1 MEKQHIYITRKIDD
15 AVFAPYA
22 EQFEIHMWEREEDPV
37 PRDIL
42 LEAVKDADGLFCML
56 SDKID
61 EELLRHAPNLKVV
74 SNLAVGYDNIDLDEA
89 EKHGVIA
96 TNTPDVLTETTADL
110 GFALLMATARR
121 IVEANQ
127 YIKTNQWQ
135 NWAPYLLAG
144 SDIHHKTIGIV
155 GMGRIGEAI
164 ANRAKGFDMNILY
177 HNRSR
182 KPDAEQ
188 ALEAT
193 YVSFDQLIREAD
205 FIVSVVPFTK
215 ETNKLFNQA
224 AFEKMKST
232 AIFINISR
240 GATVDEDAL
249 VEALKMNKIKA
260 AGLDVFEVEPIT
272 NEHPLMQLE
281 NAVCIPHIG
290 SASEETRTKM
300 IQLCMDNIAGVLN
313 GTGAKTAIQ

>member
-1 MEKQHIYITRKIDD
+1 MEKQRIYITRSLDE
-15 AVFAPYA
+15 AVIAPYA
-22 EQFEIHMWEREEDPV
+22 NLFEIRMWEKEEEPV
-37 PRDIL
+37 PREIL
-42 LEAVKDADGLFCML
+42 LEEVKNADGLFCML

-61 EELLRHAPNLKVV
+61 DELLQHSSNLKVV
-74 SNLAVGYDNIDLDEA
+74 SNLAVGYDNIDLDA
-89 EKHGVIA
+89 AKKHGVIA

-164 ANRAKGFDMNILY
+164 ARRAKGFDMNILY

-182 KPDAEQ
+182 KPVAEKDLQ
-188 ALEAT
+188 AT
-193 YVSFDQLIREAD
+193 YVSFEQLIGEAD
-205 FIVSVVPFTK
+205 FIVSVVPFTP
-215 ETNKLFNQA
+215 ETSKIFNEA
-224 AFEKMKST
+224 AFEKMKQT

-249 VEALKMNKIKA
+249 VEALRTNKIKA

-272 NEHPLMQLE
+272 NEHPLMQLD

-290 SASEETRTKM
+290 SASEETRTEM